1 MGMRIGNPFE
11 NVKITK
17 PKNFGDEILS
27 WVGAGPKRNQNTSGF
42 GGNVG
47 TGTQPILPPEV
58 NPVSAASDLEMGPPG
73 GATPLLPQISNDY
86 QTVAEEMTP
95 IQKALVE
102 RLTDLYDT
110 GAGATTG
117 LISQLQGQTRGD
129 FGAAGSLGQQL
140 LQQGLSRNVAD
151 VRSQLASQRG
161 LSPAIA
167 ARLAA
172 TKQAELGGQTTQQAG
187 ILGLQQQLE
196 AQKQLGQI
204 AGGASTL
211 GSEQAGKIAG
221 QLTQAD
227 LESKRIQA
235 GIAQA
240 NQAAQA
246 ADKARTVGL
255 GTSLIQG
262 GSQVAAA
269 GVKNAA
275 HGGRIDGVAPYAGDT
290 PKNDVVRANL
300 SPGEIVIPR
309 SAAGSKKDA
318 KSFIEALTDWDDEP
332 SYSKVLQA
340 RQKKNYSDG
349 GQVPFPMSGPYA
361 PVTQEKLDAAT
372 DRPLPVAQRLKTNI
386 DDFLTGN
393 VVEPLAQR
401 GYPNL
406 GAALA
411 TVPSVAAEMMI
422 PSTTGELQAGV
433 IPFPGAK
440 LTKAAKEAMKAE
452 GKSFGL
458 SVDELAKMYP
468 DFYKSK
474 AERAKINKNIEES
487 FVKPMEELGKK
498 FEKEKLEKTIVDK
511 VIEPKLTESKK
522 LLTDRERSKIRSK
535 QAKEL
540 FTKSEDELD
549 DIFSKSPKEEEIEKP
564 FSNLKNL
571 EKQFEQSD
579 EFKELQLFQGDR
591 QAIKSGKKGFTKRTY
606 YDALKDFLKE
616 KKDDAGKNYHEL
628 ESRLDDLY
636 EEMSQEDELDYF
648 F

>member
-27 WVGAGPKRNQNTSGF
+27 WVGAGPNRNQNTSGF

-47 TGTQPILPPEV
+47 TGTQPFLPPEV

-211 GSEQAGKIAG
+211 GSEQAGKISG

-422 PSTTGELQAGV
+422 PSTTGELQGAV
-433 IPFPGAK
+433 IPMPGLK
-440 LTKAAKEAMKAE
+440 KGIKKATEAMKAE
-452 GKSFGL
+452 GAEKFLAGMARMGEDVDIDRLNPELYKKYAKDIEKAKKKKVLDELLEQGIETKSKSF
-458 SVDELAKMYP
+458 
-468 DFYKSK
+468 
-474 AERAKINKNIEES
+474 EES
-487 FVKPMEELGKK
+487 RKVANSIAGGMVSPRATLEVTAENNLDIPEIKKAWQELQLLRFGERGKEATIATNRMLYK
-498 FEKEKLEKTIVDK
+498 AQDDAYIRLSRALDKNKDKIKLPAEIDE
-511 VIEPKLTESKK
+511 I
-522 LLTDRERSKIRSK
+522 K
-535 QAKEL
+535 QANKIKRFPSDG
-540 FTKSEDELD
+540 FTG
-549 DIFSKSPKEEEIEKP
+549 KSPK
-564 FSNLKNL
+564 
-571 EKQFEQSD
+571 
-579 EFKELQLFQGDR
+579 
-591 QAIKSGKKGFTKRTY
+591 
-606 YDALKDFLKE
+606 
-616 KKDDAGKNYHEL
+616 
-628 ESRLDDLY
+628 
-636 EEMSQEDELDYF
+636 
-648 F
+648 